1 MKPNVKTYLL
11 DFTDS
16 YLATAQWVTCDSGE
30 GARGFTKLAIK
41 EARIDCEAFIVKVIA
56 EFTPDEAH
64 KILSYAG
71 NDVKRISGHDFYLTR
86 NHHGAGFWDSAIYN
100 ELANNVCERLTKLSE
115 SCGEASAYLGRGY
128 IHFD

>member
-1 MKPNVKTYLL
+1 MRPNVKTYLS

-16 YLATAQWVTCDSGE
+16 YLATAQWITCDSGE
-30 GARGFTKLAIK
+30 GARGFTKSAIK
-41 EARIDCEAFIVKVIA
+41 KARIDCEVFIVKVIA

-71 NDVKRISGHDFYLTR
+71 YDVKVLSGHDFYLTR
-86 NHHGAGFWDSAIYN
+86 NKHGAGFWDSIIYD
-100 ELANNVCERLTKLSE
+100 ELANNGRERLTTLSE
-115 SCGEASAYLGRGY
+115 CCGEANAYIGRGY